1 MNVIVLTA
9 VLSCLNSGVY
19 VTARV
24 LFAMADKGDAP
35 RWLTSVNKRQVPARA
50 ILLGSAFGFIV
61 MLLNWIAPEK
71 LFNFLMN
78 SSGALMMFT
87 YTFVA
92 LAHYRFPY
100 SRPELRSAGGAR
112 WIAGGAAL
120 AMLAVMVAMAFM
132 PSKQPEMVAS
142 SALPRGDRGRAAS
155 SSARWQSRAESV
167 RVEEGERLRKL
178 RGVRQ
183 LVREVAAGP

>member
-35 RWLTSVNKRQVPARA
+35 RWLTAVNKRQVPARA
-50 ILLGSAFGFIV
+50 ILLGSAFGFVV

-87 YTFVA
+87 YMFVA
-92 LAHYRFPY
+92 VAHFRFPY
-100 SRPELRSAGGAR
+100 SKPELRSAGGAKL
-112 WIAGGAAL
+112 IAGGGGAGDAG
-120 AMLAVMVAMAFM
+120 
-132 PSKQPEMVAS
+132 AS
-142 SALPRGDRGRAAS
+142 WWPWRSCRANNPRCGPAWPAS
-155 SSARWQSRAESV
+155 R
-167 RVEEGERLRKL
+167 
-178 RGVRQ
+178 
-183 LVREVAAGP
+183 